1 MSLTVK
7 SQQSLEASV
16 DINANRSKIISGKVP
31 LINTLA
37 LILRVDVCGQM
48 LVFLQRLSDCQERTR
63 VFKSA
68 ICLDFFAGQGLSE
81 GFLKAAEWLKS
92 TKQLIRMGIC
102 TS

>member
-1 MSLTVK
+1 MALTVK

-37 LILRVDVCGQM
+37 LILWLDVCGQM

-68 ICLDFFAGQGLSE
+68 ICLEFFARQGLSE
-81 GFLKAAEWLKS
+81 GFLKAAERLKS
-92 TKQLIRMGIC
+92 TKPLIRMGIR